1 MEIVFIGSLMM
12 ESQRSLEYKTEK
24 MNRYDF
30 IRFGGYVQW
39 ADDSTDTLRKMQV
52 CLPVKDPVSADTLI
66 ELISTDEDN
75 PEEVGVSYSVR
86 AAELL
91 PWLDLSSNGY
101 WQAMMTAETNG
112 AGMNVLAAMLKESQ
126 LCLMESIYL
135 MLQNDAYML
144 FPVLC
149 HYFPKVEDMFQ
160 TITWENREYLA
171 RKLTIFRGTHD
182 EEDVLVSLISLENRL
197 IDGETGVPISDEAE
211 EVDGEIYYY
220 LTDEEMLLPDEQV
233 IPIVESA

>member
-1 MEIVFIGSLMM
+1 MS
-12 ESQRSLEYKTEK
+12 
-24 MNRYDF
+24 RYDF

-52 CLPVKDPVSADTLI
+52 CLPVKAPVSADTLI

-101 WQAMMTAETNG
+101 WQAMMAAETNG
-112 AGMNVLAAMLKESQ
+112 AGMNVLSAMLKESQ

-135 MLQNDAYML
+135 MLQNDAYRL
-144 FPVLC
+144 FSVLC
-149 HYFPKVEDMFQ
+149 HNFPEVEDMFQ

-197 IDGETGVPISDEAE
+197 IDDKTGAPISDEAE

-220 LTDEEMLLPDEQV
+220 LSNEEMLLPDEQV
-233 IPIVESA
+233 IPVVESA

>member
-1 MEIVFIGSLMM
+1 MS
-12 ESQRSLEYKTEK
+12 
-24 MNRYDF
+24 RYDF

-91 PWLDLSSNGY
+91 PWLNLSSNGY

-112 AGMNVLAAMLKESQ
+112 AGMNVLSAMLKESQ

-135 MLQNDAYML
+135 MLQNDAYRL
-144 FPVLC
+144 FSVLC
-149 HYFPKVEDMFQ
+149 HNFPEVEDMFQ

-197 IDGETGVPISDEAE
+197 IDGETGAPISDEAE

-220 LTDEEMLLPDEQV
+220 LSNEEMLLPDEQV